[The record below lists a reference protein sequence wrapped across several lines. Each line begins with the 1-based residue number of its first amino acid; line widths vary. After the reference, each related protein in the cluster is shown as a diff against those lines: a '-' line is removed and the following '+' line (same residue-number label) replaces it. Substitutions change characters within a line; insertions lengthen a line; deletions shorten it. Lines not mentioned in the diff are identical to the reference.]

1 MQKAWTQETVSYQ
14 GKYHRF
20 ESVTVVPKPYQQP
33 TPPIRVAATSADTF
47 VSIGLQ
53 GLPIFVAV
61 RYETAAEIAPSIRTY
76 RESLAASDHAKSGG
90 VFLRVPAYL
99 APTAQAR
106 AEVEPSLIHFTGNRL
121 HYWWIGEACWRRRR
135 HRRAETA

>member
-1 MQKAWTQETVSYQ
+1 M
-14 GKYHRF
+14 
-20 ESVTVVPKPYQQP
+20 VPKPYQQP

-47 VSIGLQ
+47 VSIGRQ

-76 RESLAASDHAKSGG
+76 RESLAASGHAKSGG

-99 APTAQAR
+99 APTDAQAR
-106 AEVEPSLIHFTGNRL
+106 AEAEPSLIHFYRQQAALLADWPGVPASTAPTAAPRPPD
-121 HYWWIGEACWRRRR
+121 AWRR
-135 HRRAETA
+135 